1 MTESAY
7 FPEMLERYQTLIKD
21 GALSRNDSQILAIAR
36 LQALIEQLR
45 SNTAPAK
52 KNLFNLFNFL
62 RIPNDTPKGIYLY
75 GDVGRGKTMLM
86 DLFYQ
91 IAPVKNTR
99 RVHFHNFM
107 AETHE
112 RLFKIRN
119 SNISNQEPIKLVAEA
134 IASETKLLCF
144 DEFAVNDIADATI
157 LARLFSYLYSLGVVI
172 VSTSNVKPE
181 KLYDGGRNRDQF
193 IPFID
198 VLIKNTQVIK
208 IDGTDDYRM
217 KHNTISQIF
226 FIPADQFAKESLDSL
241 FYFLTE
247 NNQGTSSSIEIK
259 GRIVHIPIAY
269 KTIARFQ
276 FRDIIEQPLSAQ
288 DYLAI
293 TEKFNAILI
302 DNIEVL
308 KADQKNEARRLIT
321 LIDVLYE
328 RRSLLAISAAAE
340 PEKLYAASHGI
351 ESKEYKR
358 TISRLSEMR
367 TQNYLDD
374 FLSRFANPA

>member
-36 LQALIEQLR
+36 LHALIEQLR

-52 KNLFNLFNFL
+52 KNFFNLFNFL
-62 RIPNDTPKGIYLY
+62 RIPNNMPKGIYLY

-91 IAPVKNTR
+91 IAPVKNKR

-259 GRIVHIPIAY
+259 GRIIHVPIAY

-293 TEKFNAILI
+293 TERFNAILI

-351 ESKEYKR
+351 ESKEYER

-367 TQNYLDD
+367 TQNYLDN

>member
-1 MTESAY
+1 
-7 FPEMLERYQTLIKD
+7 
-21 GALSRNDSQILAIAR
+21 
-36 LQALIEQLR
+36 
-45 SNTAPAK
+45 
-52 KNLFNLFNFL
+52 L

-91 IAPVKNTR
+91 IAPVKNKR

-107 AETHE
+107 AETHG

-259 GRIVHIPIAY
+259 GRIIRV
-269 KTIARFQ
+269 
-276 FRDIIEQPLSAQ
+276 PL
-288 DYLAI
+288 
-293 TEKFNAILI
+293 
-302 DNIEVL
+302 
-308 KADQKNEARRLIT
+308 
-321 LIDVLYE
+321 
-328 RRSLLAISAAAE
+328 
-340 PEKLYAASHGI
+340 
-351 ESKEYKR
+351 
-358 TISRLSEMR
+358 
-367 TQNYLDD
+367 
-374 FLSRFANPA
+374 

>member
-91 IAPVKNTR
+91 IAPVKNKR

-144 DEFAVNDIADATI
+144 D
-157 LARLFSYLYSLGVVI
+157 
-172 VSTSNVKPE
+172 
-181 KLYDGGRNRDQF
+181 
-193 IPFID
+193 
-198 VLIKNTQVIK
+198 
-208 IDGTDDYRM
+208 
-217 KHNTISQIF
+217 
-226 FIPADQFAKESLDSL
+226 
-241 FYFLTE
+241 
-247 NNQGTSSSIEIK
+247 
-259 GRIVHIPIAY
+259 
-269 KTIARFQ
+269 
-276 FRDIIEQPLSAQ
+276 
-288 DYLAI
+288 
-293 TEKFNAILI
+293 
-302 DNIEVL
+302 
-308 KADQKNEARRLIT
+308 
-321 LIDVLYE
+321 
-328 RRSLLAISAAAE
+328 
-340 PEKLYAASHGI
+340 
-351 ESKEYKR
+351 
-358 TISRLSEMR
+358 
-367 TQNYLDD
+367 
-374 FLSRFANPA
+374 

>member
-1 MTESAY
+1 MTESSY
-7 FPEMLERYQTLIKD
+7 FPEMLERYHELIED

-45 SNTAPAK
+45 SNNLPAK
-52 KNLFNLFNFL
+52 EKLYNFFKFW
-62 RIPNDTPKGIYLY
+62 RIPDNPPKGIYLY

-91 IAPVKNTR
+91 IAPVENKR

-107 AETHE
+107 AEIHE
-112 RLFKIRN
+112 RLFKFRN
-119 SNISNQEPIKLVAEA
+119 SNISNHEPIKLVAEA

-144 DEFAVNDIADATI
+144 DEFSVNDIADATI
-157 LARLFSYLYSLGVVI
+157 LTRLFSCLFSLGVII

-198 VLIKNTQVIK
+198 ILIKNTQVIR
-208 IDGTDDYRM
+208 IDATDDYRM
-217 KHNTISQIF
+217 KNNTISEIY
-226 FIPADQFAKESLDSL
+226 FIPADQFARESLDSL
-241 FYFLTE
+241 FYFLTK
-247 NNQGTSSSIEIK
+247 NNQGASSYIEIK
-259 GRIVHIPIAY
+259 GRIIHIPIAY
-269 KTIARFQ
+269 KTIARFH
-276 FRDIIEQPLSAQ
+276 FKDIIEQPFSAQ

-308 KADQKNEARRLIT
+308 KADQKNEVRRLIT

-328 RRSLLAISAAAE
+328 RKSLLAISAAVE
-340 PEKLYAASHGI
+340 PEQLYTANHGI

-367 TQNYLDD
+367 TQFYLDD
-374 FLSRFANPA
+374 FLSRFANPT